1 MRIATLILVYS
12 TLILIFSSVVTSSPP
27 MQEDTIPFWNTEWS
41 YRQEIRLPISTN
53 DSHAKYQPID
63 MQITFDNPCWT
74 KNENETSIRVCCW
87 DGMRWHELDS
97 QIYDL
102 PKTHTNHI

>member
-41 YRQEIRLPISTN
+41 YRQEIRLPITTN
-53 DSHAKYQPID
+53 NSHA
-63 MQITFDNPCWT
+63 
-74 KNENETSIRVCCW
+74 TSLLLGW
-87 DGMRWHELDS
+87 NAMA
-97 QIYDL
+97 
-102 PKTHTNHI
+102 